1 MNISNCIS
9 RLNANDLVRYIGACP
24 EEVYPSL
31 YKPSGSFYALLD
43 VGEMSMRI
51 LDYLNETSIL
61 FLKETHK
68 DQILTTMAKKA
79 AESGY
84 VSSEKAFVDAI
95 LERETIMSTGIGLQV
110 AIPHAKMDG
119 IKEFFVLAAVLE
131 KDVPWDSLDKKPV
144 RLVFMIGGP
153 SDRQSDYLMILSKIT
168 LVIKNPE
175 RRKALMAAKT
185 PQAVLDAFADL

>member
-1 MNISNCIS
+1 
-9 RLNANDLVRYIGACP
+9 
-24 EEVYPSL
+24 
-31 YKPSGSFYALLD
+31 
-43 VGEMSMRI
+43 MRI
-51 LDYLNETSIL
+51 LDYLTESSIL

-68 DQILTTMAKKA
+68 DQILTTMARKA
-79 AESGY
+79 AESGC
-84 VSSEKAFVDAI
+84 VSSEGAFTKAI

-110 AIPHAKMDG
+110 AIPHAKLNG
-119 IKEFFVLAAVLE
+119 IKEFFVLAAVLDH
-131 KDVPWDSLDKKPV
+131 DVPWDSLDKKPV

-153 SDRQSDYLMILSKIT
+153 SDRQTDYLMILSKIT

>member
-1 MNISNCIS
+1 
-9 RLNANDLVRYIGACP
+9 
-24 EEVYPSL
+24 
-31 YKPSGSFYALLD
+31 
-43 VGEMSMRI
+43 MRI
-51 LDYLNETSIL
+51 LDYLTESSIL

-68 DQILTTMAKKA
+68 NQILTTMAGKA

-84 VSSEKAFVDAI
+84 VSSGEAFTEAI
-95 LERETIMSTGIGLQV
+95 LDREAIMSTGIGLQV
-110 AIPHAKMDG
+110 AIPHAKLNG
-119 IKEFFVLAAVLE
+119 IKEFFVLAAVLDS
-131 KDVPWDSLDKKPV
+131 DVPWDSLDKKPV

-153 SDRQSDYLMILSKIT
+153 SDRQTDYLMILSKIT

>member
-1 MNISNCIS
+1 MVNYLYNNKIEFFFNSIQISY
-9 RLNANDLVRYIGACP
+9 RF
-24 EEVYPSL
+24 YPSL
-31 YKPSGSFYALLD
+31 YKPSASFYAFLY
-43 VGEMSMRI
+43 VGEVSMRI
-51 LDYLNETSIL
+51 LDYLTESSVL

-68 DQILTTMAKKA
+68 NQILTTMAEKA

-84 VSSEKAFVDAI
+84 VSSGEAFTEAI
-95 LERETIMSTGIGLQV
+95 LDREAIMSTGIGLQV
-110 AIPHAKMDG
+110 AIPHAKLNG
-119 IKEFFVLAAVLE
+119 IKEFFVLAAVLDH
-131 KDVPWDSLDKKPV
+131 DVPWDSLDKKPV

-153 SDRQSDYLMILSKIT
+153 SDRQTDYLMILSKIT

>member
-1 MNISNCIS
+1 
-9 RLNANDLVRYIGACP
+9 
-24 EEVYPSL
+24 
-31 YKPSGSFYALLD
+31 
-43 VGEMSMRI
+43 MRI
-51 LDYLNETSIL
+51 LDYLTESSIL

-68 DQILTTMAKKA
+68 DQILTTMARKA
-79 AESGY
+79 AESRY
-84 VSSEKAFVDAI
+84 VSNEEAFVEAI
-95 LERETIMSTGIGLQV
+95 LEREAIMSTGIGLQV
-110 AIPHAKMDG
+110 AIPHAKLKG
-119 IKEFFVLAAVLE
+119 IKEFFVFAAVLE

-153 SDRQSDYLMILSKIT
+153 ADRQSDYLMILSKIT

>member
-1 MNISNCIS
+1 
-9 RLNANDLVRYIGACP
+9 
-24 EEVYPSL
+24 
-31 YKPSGSFYALLD
+31 
-43 VGEMSMRI
+43 MRI
-51 LDYLNETSIL
+51 LDYLTESSVL

-68 DQILTTMAKKA
+68 NQILTTMAVKA

-84 VSSEKAFVDAI
+84 VSSGEAFTEAI
-95 LERETIMSTGIGLQV
+95 LDREAIMSTGIGLQV
-110 AIPHAKMDG
+110 AIPHAKLNG
-119 IKEFFVLAAVLE
+119 IKEFFVLAAVLDH
-131 KDVPWDSLDKKPV
+131 DVPWDSLDKKPV

-153 SDRQSDYLMILSKIT
+153 SDRQTDYLMILSKIT

>member
-1 MNISNCIS
+1 
-9 RLNANDLVRYIGACP
+9 
-24 EEVYPSL
+24 
-31 YKPSGSFYALLD
+31 
-43 VGEMSMRI
+43 MRI
-51 LDYLNETSIL
+51 LDYLTESSIL

-68 DQILTTMAKKA
+68 DQILTTMARKA
-79 AESGY
+79 AESGC
-84 VSSEKAFVDAI
+84 VSSEGAFTKAI

-131 KDVPWDSLDKKPV
+131 KKDVPWDSLDKKPV

-168 LVIKNPE
+168 LVIKKNPE

-185 PQAVLDAFADL
+185 SQAVLDAFADL

>member
-1 MNISNCIS
+1 
-9 RLNANDLVRYIGACP
+9 
-24 EEVYPSL
+24 
-31 YKPSGSFYALLD
+31 
-43 VGEMSMRI
+43 MRI
-51 LDYLNETSIL
+51 LDYLTESSIL

-68 DQILTTMAKKA
+68 DQILTTMARKA
-79 AESGY
+79 AESGC
-84 VSSEKAFVDAI
+84 VSSEGAFTKAI

-119 IKEFFVLAAVLE
+119 LKEFFVLAAVLE